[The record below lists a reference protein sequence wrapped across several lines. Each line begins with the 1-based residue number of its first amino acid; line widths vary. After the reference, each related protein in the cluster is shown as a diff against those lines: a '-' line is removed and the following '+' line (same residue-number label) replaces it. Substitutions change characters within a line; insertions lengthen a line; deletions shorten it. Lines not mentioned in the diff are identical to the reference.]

1 MDERLE
7 QAIDFSNY
15 MVTLENQ
22 KRILKEQYY
31 ESLIHYHNKGQFTVN
46 PEMIS
51 FLQTLLGMNQ
61 TEVVLIDDNELPIQ
75 IEDLRSFTLE
85 IANIYFT
92 ASNKYLLEYNKLV
105 SSRSVKGLIN
115 LWVLEP

>member
-7 QAIDFSNY
+7 QAIDFSNF

-31 ESLIHYHNKGQFTVN
+31 ESLIHYYNKGQFTIGLD
-46 PEMIS
+46 MIS
-51 FLQTLLGMNQ
+51 YLQALLNMNQ

-75 IEDLRSFTLE
+75 IEDLRIFMAEVSNT
-85 IANIYFT
+85 YFT
-92 ASNKYLLEYNKLV
+92 ASNKYLVEYNKLV
-105 SSRSVKGLIN
+105 STRSVKGLID
-115 LWVLEP
+115 L

>member
-7 QAIDFSNY
+7 KAVEFSNY

-31 ESLIHYHNKGQFTVN
+31 ESLIHYHNKGQFTID
-46 PEMIS
+46 PQMIS
-51 FLQTLLGMNQ
+51 WLHTLLNANQ

-75 IEDLRSFTLE
+75 IEDLRSFVVE
-85 IANIYFT
+85 VQNKYFQ
-92 ASNKYLLEYNKLV
+92 ASNTYLNEYNKLAN
-105 SSRSVKGLIN
+105 SRSVKGLID
-115 LWVLEP
+115 L